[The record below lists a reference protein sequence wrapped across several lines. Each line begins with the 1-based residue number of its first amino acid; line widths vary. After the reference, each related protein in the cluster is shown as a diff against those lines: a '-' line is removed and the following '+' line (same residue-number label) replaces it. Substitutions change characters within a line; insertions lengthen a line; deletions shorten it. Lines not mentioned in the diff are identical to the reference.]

1 MLSNDIID
9 YIVLRNFGDDHEDF
23 GTSKDQEESKEGAQV
38 KMEAQFNSDLT
49 TSATGSKV
57 H

>member
-23 GTSKDQEESKEGAQV
+23 GTSKDQEESKEGAHV
-38 KMEAQFNSDLT
+38 KMEANST
-49 TSATGSKV
+49 RI
-57 H
+57 